1 MKRKAQ
7 EHVNHE
13 RWLVSYADF
22 ITLLFAF
29 FVVLYSS
36 SQVDKRKA
44 GRLALAIQVAF
55 QELGVFQTS
64 NTKVPIKDEDQIP
77 FENVQIVENINKDT
91 DLKRIVNPMKG
102 VVSSAGEALSLQ
114 EAQEAIQKALNPE
127 IQRHEVTMSMRR
139 EGLVVSLKEIGFFD
153 SGSAT
158 IRPNSLDAISRLAEV
173 LKQRPEN
180 LRIEGHT
187 DNVPIHTTRFSSNW
201 ELSTSRATDLI
212 QLLITKYGLQP
223 SHLSAAGYGEFH
235 PVANNGTPEG
245 RAQNRRLDVV
255 ILAPFL
261 PAGQSQENEK
271 RNLTAPVTTPAP
283 AVVHP

>member
-1 MKRKAQ
+1 MKKRKQ
-7 EHVNHE
+7 DHVNHE

-55 QELGVFQTS
+55 QELGVFQAS
-64 NTKVPIKDEDQIP
+64 NTKVPMKDEDALP
-77 FENVQIVENINKDT
+77 FEKVQIVENISKDT

-102 VVSSAGEALSLQ
+102 TLSSAGEPQSLQ
-114 EAQEAIQKALNPE
+114 EAQAAIQKALDPE
-127 IQRHEVTMSMRR
+127 IQRREVTMSMRR
-139 EGLVVSLKEIGFFD
+139 EGLVVSLKEMGFFD

-158 IRPNSLDAISRLAEV
+158 IRPAALDAISRLATV

-187 DNVPIHTTRFSSNW
+187 DNIPIHTARFASNW

-212 QLLITKYGLQP
+212 QLLITKYELPP

-235 PVANNGTPEG
+235 PVASNDTPEG

-255 ILAPFL
+255 ILAPL
-261 PAGQSQENEK
+261 QPLAQSQMNGM
-271 RNLTAPVTTPAP
+271 RDLPAP
-283 AVVHP
+283 ASVPNPSAVHP